1 MTERYP
7 DDFALVN
14 VPFEDQATR
23 IRNVAS
29 AKGWETVADV
39 RYMDDVEMLR
49 FPNLGRRSLREIRRL
64 IPREAKRPP
73 QTADQSLEDRVAALE
88 RTLYGIG
95 EILRSA

>member
-7 DDFALVN
+7 DGFALVN

-29 AKGWETVADV
+29 AEGWETVADV

-49 FPNLGRRSLREIRRL
+49 TPNLGRRSLREIRRL

-73 QTADQSLEDRVAALE
+73 QMADQSLEDRVAALE

-95 EILRSA
+95 DLLRSI